1 MGAGA
6 SASVEGGRTVSDELF
21 GKLDEAKAGVLTLVE
36 LDAAVKKLSA
46 SDEQVASMAQ
56 KKWSMFG
63 DGWDFDADEDDPAKT
78 IDAEGFYAIVTRVYP
93 HLAAAPAAAAAEPAE
108 DEAATKLQCAM
119 RTKQAK
125 ATVELKRSAS
135 ATTTAAAP
143 APITA
148 ASIAALPQLPKA
160 REAPAALG
168 SARGVA
174 PAPDALKPAGERP
187 LSAELVMERPK
198 TAKKRKPIKV
208 VLKKDAPETADAA
221 APAAA
226 PAAGEGA
233 LKDPVAH
240 AAAAA
245 PSVVDP
251 AK

>member
-63 DGWDFDADEDDPAKT
+63 DGWDLDADEDDPSKT
-78 IDAEGFYAIVTRVYP
+78 VDADGFYAIVTRVYP
-93 HLAAAPAAAAAEPAE
+93 HLAAPAAAAAEPAE

>member
-1 MGAGA
+1 MIRRAAQNASIDKRLSCKNQAEPDEPLRACETLFVTRAEKMGAGA

-63 DGWDFDADEDDPAKT
+63 DGWDLDADEDDASKT
-78 IDAEGFYAIVTRVYP
+78 VDADGFYAIVTRVYP

-135 ATTTAAAP
+135 ATTTAAVASCQ
-143 APITA
+143 A
-148 ASIAALPQLPKA
+148 AEEHPLVAAVRQ
-160 REAPAALG
+160 
-168 SARGVA
+168 
-174 PAPDALKPAGERP
+174 
-187 LSAELVMERPK
+187 EL
-198 TAKKRKPIKV
+198 
-208 VLKKDAPETADAA
+208 
-221 APAAA
+221 
-226 PAAGEGA
+226 
-233 LKDPVAH
+233 AH
-240 AAAAA
+240 AAQDSIGCSA
-245 PSVVDP
+245 PSGWPLAQFALSEAPSMQFDFDTGRILRTV
-251 AK
+251 

>member
-63 DGWDFDADEDDPAKT
+63 DGWDLDADEDDPSKT
-78 IDAEGFYAIVTRVYP
+78 VDADGFYAIVTRVYP
-93 HLAAAPAAAAAEPAE
+93 HLAAPAAAAAEPAE

-119 RTKQAK
+119 RAKQAK

-135 ATTTAAAP
+135 AAPAP

-221 APAAA
+221 APAA
-226 PAAGEGA
+226 GEGA